1 MKKKS
6 ENEDNIEQKEKEE
19 ELEVKVKEIENK
31 IEKNI
36 KEEKR
41 QSGLGITSMVLGIIA
56 IVISFAPFIN
66 IVILPLAIIAILFG
80 ILTLIRRSV
89 KKSFAISGIILSIF
103 AIIIAFSIT
112 LFAITMVEKSGRE
125 LERIARESK
134 EKTKFDVTNV
144 ELKSTKVTGKI
155 KNISG
160 EKKEFV
166 VVSIPIVDKDTGKQ
180 IIDIY
185 SVSRN
190 LSANGVWEFE
200 GVSNQTVK
208 NAKID
213 EKDIRVFGM

>member
-41 QSGLGITSMVLGIIA
+41 QSGLGIASMVLGIIA

-125 LERIARESK
+125 LERIAKESK

-144 ELKSTKVTGKI
+144 ELKIDEKSTKVTGKI

-160 EKKEFV
+160 E
-166 VVSIPIVDKDTGKQ
+166 
-180 IIDIY
+180 
-185 SVSRN
+185 
-190 LSANGVWEFE
+190 
-200 GVSNQTVK
+200 
-208 NAKID
+208 
-213 EKDIRVFGM
+213 

>member
-89 KKSFAISGIILSIF
+89 KNHLQSLELYY
-103 AIIIAFSIT
+103 
-112 LFAITMVEKSGRE
+112 LF
-125 LERIARESK
+125 L
-134 EKTKFDVTNV
+134 
-144 ELKSTKVTGKI
+144 
-155 KNISG
+155 
-160 EKKEFV
+160 
-166 VVSIPIVDKDTGKQ
+166 Q
-180 IIDIY
+180 
-185 SVSRN
+185 
-190 LSANGVWEFE
+190 
-200 GVSNQTVK
+200 
-208 NAKID
+208 
-213 EKDIRVFGM
+213 

>member
-41 QSGLGITSMVLGIIA
+41 QSGLGIASMVLGIIA

-125 LERIARESK
+125 LERIAKESK
-134 EKTKFDVTNV
+134 E
-144 ELKSTKVTGKI
+144 
-155 KNISG
+155 
-160 EKKEFV
+160 
-166 VVSIPIVDKDTGKQ
+166 
-180 IIDIY
+180 
-185 SVSRN
+185 
-190 LSANGVWEFE
+190 
-200 GVSNQTVK
+200 
-208 NAKID
+208 
-213 EKDIRVFGM
+213 

>member
-6 ENEDNIEQKEKEE
+6 ENEDNIKQKEKEKEE

-41 QSGLGITSMVLGIIA
+41 QSGLGIASMVLGIIA

-112 LFAITMVEKSGRE
+112 LFAITMVERSGRE

-144 ELKSTKVTGKI
+144 ELK
-155 KNISG
+155 
-160 EKKEFV
+160 
-166 VVSIPIVDKDTGKQ
+166 
-180 IIDIY
+180 
-185 SVSRN
+185 
-190 LSANGVWEFE
+190 
-200 GVSNQTVK
+200 
-208 NAKID
+208 ID
-213 EKDIRVFGM
+213 EKSTIYLEKRRNL

>member
-1 MKKKS
+1 
-6 ENEDNIEQKEKEE
+6 
-19 ELEVKVKEIENK
+19 
-31 IEKNI
+31 
-36 KEEKR
+36 
-41 QSGLGITSMVLGIIA
+41 MVLGIIA

-112 LFAITMVEKSGRE
+112 LFAITMVERSGRE

-144 ELKSTKVTGKI
+144 ELKIDEKSTKVTGKI

-166 VVSIPIVDKDTGKQ
+166 VVSILDKDTGKQ

-213 EKDIRVFGM
+213 EKNIRVFGM